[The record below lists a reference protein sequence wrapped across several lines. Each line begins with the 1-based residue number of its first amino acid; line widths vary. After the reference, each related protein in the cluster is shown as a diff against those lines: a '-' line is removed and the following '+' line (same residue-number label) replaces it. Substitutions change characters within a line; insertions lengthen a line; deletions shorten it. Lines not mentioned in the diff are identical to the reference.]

1 MRDRVLGALA
11 KGERLDVEMPL
22 TIRGTVYIMQVIV
35 TPVFDAQGKP
45 IFSDKPLFLTLLY
58 YSCLYFNYYFLFLF
72 VF

>member
-22 TIRGTVYIMQVIV
+22 TVRGTVYIMQVIV

-45 IFSDKPLFLTLLY
+45 IFFGQTT
-58 YSCLYFNYYFLFLF
+58 FF
-72 VF
+72 